1 MTSPPVPNPFAVLGL
16 PFRADLSDDEVRNA
30 WRRIASATHPD
41 REDGGDPARYSEAAN
56 AYTLLRTTWGR
67 SEAYAD
73 VRVGLPTPPDAA
85 SAPWNKTPPARPRL
99 SPWQLAALLPAR
111 IRHGKPRRLAV
122 RIAAAALAGLLV
134 WHSGA
139 GTTPIAA
146 LLTGI
151 GTWLVLTARGDLAPP
166 PGR

>member
-1 MTSPPVPNPFAVLGL
+1 MTSTNPFAVLGL
-16 PFRADLSDDEVRNA
+16 PTRADLSDDEVRNA
-30 WRRIASATHPD
+30 WRQIASATHPD
-41 REDGGDPARYSEAAN
+41 REDGGDPGRYTEASN

-73 VRVGLPTPPDAA
+73 VRVGLPTPLDWAIPP
-85 SAPWNKTPPARPRL
+85 SNRVPESRPRISPWHLAVLFPARV
-99 SPWQLAALLPAR
+99 
-111 IRHGKPRRLAV
+111 RHGKPRRLAL
-122 RIAAAALAGLLV
+122 RIVAAALMALLV

-139 GTTPIAA
+139 GTPPIAA

-166 PGR
+166 PGH

>member
-1 MTSPPVPNPFAVLGL
+1 MTSPNPFRVLGL
-16 PFRADLSDDEVRNA
+16 PVRADLSDDEVRNA
-30 WRRIASATHPD
+30 WRRIASASHPD
-41 REDGGDPARYSEAAN
+41 REGGGDPGRYSEAAN

-73 VRVGLPTPPDAA
+73 VRLGEPTPLDRAIP
-85 SAPWNKTPPARPRL
+85 PWNRVPATRPRL
-99 SPWQLAALLPAR
+99 SPWRLAVLLPAR
-111 IRHGKPRRLAV
+111 IRHGKPRRLAL
-122 RIAAAALAGLLV
+122 RIAAAAVAALLV

-139 GTTPIAA
+139 STPPIAA